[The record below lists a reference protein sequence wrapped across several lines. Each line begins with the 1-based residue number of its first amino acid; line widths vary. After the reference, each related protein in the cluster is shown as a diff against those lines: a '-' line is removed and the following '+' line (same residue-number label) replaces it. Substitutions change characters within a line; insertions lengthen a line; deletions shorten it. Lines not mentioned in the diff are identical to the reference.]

1 MGFLY
6 TGRVAVHSPAR
17 TISAFVDRGI
27 PLHNQCMGDLDSVAV
42 ERGTRLKRC
51 RRAMDWTQGELA
63 EATGWSQQTTDKGL
77 SPSRIANF
85 EQGTR
90 RVGHEEAQIFEQVF
104 GLPAAYFMALLDPKE
119 AEVVAA
125 LRGLRMKVP
134 LDQAG

>member
-1 MGFLY
+1 
-6 TGRVAVHSPAR
+6 
-17 TISAFVDRGI
+17 
-27 PLHNQCMGDLDSVAV
+27 
-42 ERGTRLKRC
+42 
-51 RRAMDWTQGELA
+51 MDWTQGELA